1 MNRYEKEIKAIDDV
15 MLGHVKAFEAIYQK
29 EHDEDRKLTEDERL
43 EVEEHVKAI
52 EVLKKEKEEAQ
63 ANLKTVQD
71 VEDVGRKL
79 GPSISNASVTSEPP
93 DRFAEA
99 LNKTLGETFVESK
112 GYKDVIT
119 HYRDQGGFRQGFST
133 GLVGLEAKGTFTE
146 GGGNVN
152 QGGGGGVY
160 AAPAPQII
168 PGEVGK
174 LFQQLTVADLLLSG
188 Q

>member
-71 VEDVGRKL
+71 VEDVGRM
-79 GPSISNASVTSEPP
+79 PATSISSARVVSEPD

-99 LNKTLGETFVESK
+99 LNNSLGEAFVESK
-112 GYKDVIT
+112 GYKDVID
-119 HYRDQGGFRQGFST
+119 HSRDQGGFRQDFST
-133 GLVGLEAKGTFTE
+133 GLVGLDA
-146 GGGNVN
+146 
-152 QGGGGGVY
+152 Q
-160 AAPAPQII
+160 
-168 PGEVGK
+168 
-174 LFQQLTVADLLLSG
+174 
-188 Q
+188 